1 MESALI
7 VGLKVAERR
16 ACPLWIAVILAIG
29 TAQGQ
34 PRNEGHQ
41 LRPTVILVSIDG
53 FRSDYLDNTKC
64 PNLREL
70 ASEGVRARWMTPVF
84 PTKTFPN
91 HYSIV
96 TGRYTEHHGV
106 VGNTM
111 YDPVFDVVFTMGK
124 REEVVNGRWWGAEP
138 IWVTAEKQ
146 GQISATYFW
155 PGSEALI
162 AGKRPSYWLRY
173 NGSTPYGE
181 RVRQVLE
188 WLDYPQDQRPTIIT
202 LYFEGVDHAGHT
214 FGPVFSAVD
223 TAIAEVDSALGLL
236 VQGLRDRHLFDTV
249 NIIVVSD
256 HGMAAVEKSRT
267 VWLDD
272 YLSPDSVSVVDWG
285 IVVSLWPEEDR
296 VESVFRL
303 VEKAHPHMKA
313 YRKNDIPKHWHY
325 WGNRRIAPIVL
336 VADEGWTITTKSG
349 RNAWWRSDQGGNHG
363 YDNQSVSMRA
373 LFVGRGPAFRKGAVL
388 EPFENVNV
396 YSLMTHLLSLT
407 PALHDGSLKV
417 FQGALR

>member
-1 MESALI
+1 MPCWRKTA
-7 VGLKVAERR
+7 RR
-16 ACPLWIAVILAIG
+16 AGQLLLAFVLVAGPLC
-29 TAQGQ
+29 GQ
-34 PRNEGHQ
+34 TGSF
-41 LRPTVILVSIDG
+41 RPTVILVSIDG
-53 FRSDYLDNTKC
+53 FRYDYLENTKC

-70 ASEGVRARWMTPVF
+70 ASEGARARWMIPVF

-96 TGRYTEHHGV
+96 TGRYTEDHGV

-124 REEVVNGRWWGAEP
+124 RDEVVNGRWWGAEP

-146 GQISATYFW
+146 GQRSATYFW

-162 AGKRPSYWLRY
+162 ATKRPSYWLKY
-173 NGSTPYGE
+173 NGSIPYGE

-188 WLDYPQDQRPTIIT
+188 WLDYPSDRRPTIIT

-223 TAIAEVDSALGLL
+223 MAIAEVDSALGLL
-236 VQGLRDRHLFDTV
+236 VQGLRNRNLLDAV

-285 IVVSLWPEEDR
+285 IVVSLWPEEKR
-296 VESVFRL
+296 VESVFQS
-303 VEKAHPHMKA
+303 VAKAHPHMKA
-313 YRKNDIPKHWHY
+313 YRKDEIPKRWHY
-325 WGNRRIAPIVL
+325 RGNRRIAPIVL
-336 VADEGWTITTKSG
+336 VADEGWTITTRSG

-363 YDNQSVSMRA
+363 YDNQSLSMRA
-373 LFVGRGPAFRKGAVL
+373 LFVARGPAFQKGVVF

-407 PALHDGSLKV
+407 PAPHDGDLRV
-417 FQGALR
+417 FKGALR